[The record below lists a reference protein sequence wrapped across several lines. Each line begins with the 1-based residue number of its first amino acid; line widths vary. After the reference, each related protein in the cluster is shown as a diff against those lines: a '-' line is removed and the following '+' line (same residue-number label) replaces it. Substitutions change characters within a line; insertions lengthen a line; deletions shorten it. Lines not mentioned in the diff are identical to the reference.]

1 MTPFAIFAFVL
12 TFGYFIYFA
21 VMITLDLHAKP
32 ADGQKNEE
40 EDIDVEG
47 MKDEGVEAPKVIS
60 EAADLEGGRVTYTDT
75 TTDDGLRVISPTG
88 TIVQSPEEEEP
99 VVDPDPAPE
108 EKEKKT
114 SEELNEE
121 NEYGM
126 EDIEPE
132 AQHSMYADEFYAMI
146 NENHKNTRNI
156 KKENVRDHLYKQSFA
171 WCRVDR
177 HLAFLANVIFSQMW
191 RSRLQ
196 LGSRCAVE
204 RPRLYRHHD
213 ALCGLSVLCD
223 CRIGSRH
230 RSLANLHQDADW

>member
-47 MKDEGVEAPKVIS
+47 MKDEGVEA
-60 EAADLEGGRVTYTDT
+60 VTYTDT

-132 AQHSMYADEFYAMI
+132 AQHSMYADEFYAML

-156 KKENVRDHLYKQSFA
+156 KKENVRDHL
-171 WCRVDR
+171 
-177 HLAFLANVIFSQMW
+177 
-191 RSRLQ
+191 
-196 LGSRCAVE
+196 
-204 RPRLYRHHD
+204 
-213 ALCGLSVLCD
+213 
-223 CRIGSRH
+223 
-230 RSLANLHQDADW
+230 